1 MKGFWTF
8 VLVTIADN
16 PHGCRNVCLAFVR
29 LLLISNI
36 SRTVIDLEIS
46 KSVAVLF
53 YFNSSNSIIC
63 TDRLNL
69 IIKYKWKGIK
79 KMKEEV
85 SKVVA
90 KVTGSNSPGKIMELI
105 ETPPDSSMG
114 DMAIPCFSFAKEMHK
129 NPAFISSEI
138 RDELEKQKE
147 TLGIEKVAAVG
158 GYCNIFVKR
167 DKYAAD
173 VLKTLVKDNLGV
185 EKIGTG
191 KTICIDYSSPNI
203 AKNFHVGHLRTTI
216 IGNSLYKIFDKL
228 GYNVVRINHLGD
240 WGTQFGKLIVA
251 YKKWSSKEAVEE
263 KGIQELL
270 DIYVKFNNE
279 AKEHPELMDEA
290 RGWFVKM
297 EQGDEEALSIW
308 EWFKDISM
316 IEFTRVYEMLG
327 MEFDS
332 YTGESFYREKVP
344 ALAEKLKEMG
354 LLVES
359 QGANVIDLS
368 EYDMPPCM
376 ITKNDGGSIYHSR
389 DIAAVLYRK
398 EKYGFEKCLY
408 VTGLE
413 QSLHFKQVFKA
424 IELMG
429 YEWHDNLVHIPYGLV
444 SLEGEKLSTRT
455 GNIIYA
461 EDILNEAVKRAKELM
476 EEKNPNLG
484 NKDDVAKQ
492 VGVGAVIFHDLF
504 NQRIKNIDFS
514 WKDVLSFD
522 GTTGPYVQYT
532 NARAGS
538 ILRKYFMENQTDSEK
553 KISVLE
559 CMEKICSNGK
569 VNFDAMTDD
578 VSFELIK
585 VLNGYEKAVSSA
597 AERYE
602 PSVVARYL
610 ISVSTAFNKF
620 YQECKILKEENED
633 IKNARLY
640 LTAVVQK
647 VISDG
652 CSLLG
657 IQCPEE
663 M

>member
-1 MKGFWTF
+1 MK
-8 VLVTIADN
+8 D
-16 PHGCRNVCLAFVR
+16 
-29 LLLISNI
+29 
-36 SRTVIDLEIS
+36 D
-46 KSVAVLF
+46 
-53 YFNSSNSIIC
+53 
-63 TDRLNL
+63 
-69 IIKYKWKGIK
+69 
-79 KMKEEV
+79 V

-90 KVTGSNSPGKIMELI
+90 NVIGSMNESQIQELF

-114 DMAIPCFSFAKEMHK
+114 DLAIPCFQFAKIMHK
-129 NPAFISSEI
+129 NPAVIAEEI
-138 RDELEKQKE
+138 KDVLEEHKNE
-147 TLGIEKVAAVG
+147 FGIDHLEANGA
-158 GYCNIFVKR
+158 YCNLFFDREKYVKT
-167 DKYAAD
+167 
-173 VLKTLVKDNLGV
+173 VLTSIEQDNFGV
-185 EKIGTG
+185 EKTGAG

-203 AKNFHVGHLRTTI
+203 AKNFHVGHLRTTV

-228 GYNVVRINHLGD
+228 GYNIVRINHLGD

-263 KGIQELL
+263 KGIEELL

-290 RGWFVKM
+290 RSWFVKM
-297 EQGDEEALSIW
+297 EEGDEDALAIW
-308 EWFKDISM
+308 EWFKEISM
-316 IEFTRVYEMLG
+316 IEFERVYKMLG

-344 ALAEKLKEMG
+344 ALAVSLKEKG
-354 LLVES
+354 LLIES

-376 ITKNDGGSIYHSR
+376 ITKKDGSSIYHSR

-398 EKYGFEKCLY
+398 EKYDFEKCLY

-413 QSLHFKQVFKA
+413 QTLHFKQVFKA

-429 YEWHDNLVHIPYGLV
+429 NEWYGNLVHIPYGLV

-461 EDILNEAVKRAKELM
+461 EDILNEAVKRAKQLI
-476 EEKNPNLG
+476 EEKNPGLSD
-484 NKDDVAKQ
+484 KDNVAKQ
-492 VGVGAVIFHDLF
+492 VGIGAVIFHDLF

-514 WKDVLSFD
+514 WDAVLSFE

-538 ILRKYFMENQTDSEK
+538 ILRKYGK
-553 KISVLE
+553 KLDVDG
-559 CMEKICSNGK
+559 ICYASL
-569 VNFDAMTDD
+569 TDD
-578 VSFELIK
+578 VSYELIK
-585 VLNGYEKAVSSA
+585 TLTGYEKAVKSA
-597 AERYE
+597 AMRYE
-602 PSVVARYL
+602 PSVIARFL
-610 ISVSTAFNKF
+610 VSLSTAFNKF
-620 YQECKILKEENED
+620 YQECKILKEENEST
-633 IKNARLY
+633 KVSRLY
-640 LTAVVQK
+640 LVQTVQK
-647 VISDG
+647 IIIEG